1 MFKKGEK
8 VIAGFTGEIGVVAQV
23 DKGHEQLEVEYPDG
37 SYRVIGFSNV
47 RRVEDK

>member
-8 VIAGFTGEIGVVAQV
+8 VIVGFTGEIGVVAQV

-37 SYRVIGFSNV
+37 SYKVTGFSNV
-47 RRVEDK
+47 RRVENK

>member
-23 DKGHEQLEVEYPDG
+23 DKGHEQLEVEYPDD
-37 SYRVIGFSNV
+37 SYRVFAFSNI
-47 RRVEDK
+47 RRLEDK